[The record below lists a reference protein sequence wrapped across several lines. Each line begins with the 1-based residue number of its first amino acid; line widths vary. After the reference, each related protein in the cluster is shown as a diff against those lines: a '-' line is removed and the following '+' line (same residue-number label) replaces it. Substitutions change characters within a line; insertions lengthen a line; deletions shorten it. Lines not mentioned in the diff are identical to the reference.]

1 MELNTQ
7 EKFLIEWNN
16 RFPRDRAYRKKH
28 GIAFGSKE
36 HRELNQIDI
45 YLDNVEDK
53 LFEKLI
59 STYQDEKN
67 DQDAYRKD
75 GIWLKDNIAV
85 GTKEFDK
92 LFDDIKF

>member
-1 MELNTQ
+1 VELNTQ

-16 RFPRDRAYRKKH
+16 RFPMDRAYRKKH
-28 GIAFGSKE
+28 GITFGSKE

-45 YLDNVEDK
+45 YLDALEDR

-59 STYQDEKN
+59 SIYQNEKN
-67 DQDAYRKD
+67 DQDAYKND
-75 GIWLKDNIAV
+75 GIWLKENNGV
-85 GTKEFDK
+85 GTKEFDQ